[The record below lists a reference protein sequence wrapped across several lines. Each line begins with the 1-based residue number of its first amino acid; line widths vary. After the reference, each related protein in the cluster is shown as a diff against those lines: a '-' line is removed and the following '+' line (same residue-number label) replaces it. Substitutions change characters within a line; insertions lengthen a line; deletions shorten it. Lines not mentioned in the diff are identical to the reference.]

1 MAIIGAAAIAGGAA
15 IFGAASSSKA
25 SKAAAEAQKE
35 AAALQTLVARE
46 LHDHWKAYYQQ
57 CDIKMISEVCAT
69 PPYVPQYDAVMGR
82 TRAEVLR
89 EFGRARAQVNR
100 SQSIYCVGQFAQQ
113 CNFIAG
119 IEAVALSD
127 ATNFG
132 YRREETQKIQ
142 LDQVR
147 LENIYRWLGLGRN
160 LLSQSNA
167 ASIAASAAATRLGAQ
182 AAAQGAGW
190 AQLAGFLTSKE
201 GQALGGRIGS
211 ALDKLFSGTP
221 TQAQQDA
228 AASNGQWDQ
237 PGSFTVGQTATTPP
251 DGTGAASQ
259 QFNTGAIDS
268 PTVSQPQSDG
278 ATGMSGVG
286 FGEAG
291 GQ

>member
-1 MAIIGAAAIAGGAA
+1 MAIAAAAITAGAA
-15 IFGAASSSKA
+15 IFGASSSSKS

-46 LHDHWKAYYQQ
+46 LHNHWKAYYQQ
-57 CDIKMISEVCAT
+57 CDINMINEVCAT
-69 PPYVPQYDAVMGR
+69 PLYVPQYDAVMGR

-100 SQSIYCVGQFAQQ
+100 SQNIYCVGQFAQQ

-119 IEAVALSD
+119 IEAIALAD
-127 ATNFG
+127 QTNFG

-182 AAAQGAGW
+182 AGANTSGW
-190 AQLAGFLTSKE
+190 LALSGLLASKE
-201 GQALGGRIGS
+201 GQALAGNVGS
-211 ALDKLFSGTP
+211 AISKLFSGST
-221 TQAQQDA
+221 A
-228 AASNGQWDQ
+228 AERQASNERYADDLANASREPSQYLV
-237 PGSFTVGQTATTPP
+237 GSPV
-251 DGTGAASQ
+251 
-259 QFNTGAIDS
+259 NTGSADS
-268 PTVSQPQSDG
+268 TQSPPPESG
-278 ATGMSGVG
+278 LATGQEGSLNQPIYGSE
-286 FGEAG
+286 GE
-291 GQ
+291 